1 MSVVHDDEVQRLF
14 RDMFTARRA
23 VAQHQE
29 DLRKAELAASAA
41 KECLDTAQGA
51 LDDIERRIQRLAERA
66 AGVDTRRDEMT
77 ERHMQSEF
85 RPIRR

>member
-1 MSVVHDDEVQRLF
+1 MIVNDDEVQRLF

-29 DLRKAELAASAA
+29 DLRRAELDAQGARDG
-41 KECLDTAQGA
+41 LDTAQAA
-51 LDDIERRIQRLAERA
+51 LRDIESRIQRLAERA
-66 AGVDTRRDEMT
+66 AGVEQYQDEPT
-77 ERHMQSEF
+77 KRPLNSEF